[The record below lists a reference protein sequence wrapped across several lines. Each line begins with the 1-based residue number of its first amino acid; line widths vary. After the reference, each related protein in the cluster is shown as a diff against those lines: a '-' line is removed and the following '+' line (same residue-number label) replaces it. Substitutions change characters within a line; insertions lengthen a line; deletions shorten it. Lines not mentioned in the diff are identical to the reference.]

1 MLTQRSNDHNF
12 EDERY
17 DDDGNLSPGGQVQV
31 PPGEEQT
38 PPCSHG
44 GSQTT
49 VNKEEKMSKSLV
61 KIYKSSHHHNQ
72 HGIIIWRGTNSISR
86 ASSSFQMEIRS
97 ARR

>member
-12 EDERY
+12 EDERH
-17 DDDGNLSPGGQVQV
+17 DDDGNLCPGGQVQV

-49 VNKEEKMSKSLV
+49 VEKEKTSAIVGENLQV
-61 KIYKSSHHHNQ
+61 KSS
-72 HGIIIWRGTNSISR
+72 S
-86 ASSSFQMEIRS
+86 
-97 ARR
+97 